1 MYCTFKC
8 LPISLLINTLCRGKK
23 RKGITHSFLVEDE
36 GDERWVWFPAE
47 IALGQNHGQENEVQE
62 VVVDIGEETGKP
74 TGIGI

>member
-36 GDERWVWFPAE
+36 GHERWVWFPAS
-47 IALGQNHGQENEVQE
+47 GQNHGQENEVQE
-62 VVVDIGEETGKP
+62 VVVDIGEEAGKP

>member
-23 RKGITHSFLVEDE
+23 RKGITHSLLVEDE
-36 GDERWVWFPAE
+36 GNERWVLFPAS
-47 IALGQNHGQENEVQE
+47 GQNNGQENEVQE
-62 VVVDIGEETGKP
+62 VVVDIGEEAGKP